1 MPSIHEAETFQAET
15 REQWRGWLEANHG
28 RDTGVWLVTFK
39 KGTGRPRM
47 TYEESVEEALC
58 FGWIDSRPGK
68 VDAERS
74 KLWFTRRKPGS
85 AWSRVNKER
94 VERMEAGGRM
104 APVGIAV
111 VETARRDGSWERIDS
126 VEALEVPDD
135 LAAALAADPVA
146 AGHWAAFPPSARK
159 GILQWVLAAKRPET
173 RSARVAETVRL
184 AGQNV
189 RANHWTPR
197 T

>member
-28 RDTGVWLVTFK
+28 RDTGVRLVTFK
-39 KGTGRPRM
+39 KETGRPRM

-58 FGWIDSRPGK
+58 FGWIDSRPGT
-68 VDAERS
+68 VDTERS

-94 VERMEAGGRM
+94 IERMEAGGRM

-111 VETARRDGSWERIDS
+111 VETARRDGSWERIDW

-173 RSARVAETVRL
+173 RAARVAETVRL

-189 RANHWTPR
+189 RANQWTPR